1 MQIALLGHG
10 VVGSGVKKI
19 VDEAFSDK
27 SLQIKKILV
36 KDFSHIVDTR
46 ATTDMMDILN
56 DSDIETVVECIGGLE
71 PAHTYVKM
79 SLEAHKNVVTANK
92 KMLATYALELFELAK
107 QNNVS
112 LCYEACVGGGVPWIH
127 ECNKINQFSSISSF
141 VGIMNGTTNYIL
153 SNMSKEHVS
162 FEDALKKAQENGY
175 AEKDPTDDICGHDV
189 CYKTSLSAY
198 TAFKK
203 YICPEDIPTFG
214 IQNINEADFKYASS
228 CNRTIKLLG
237 KGQQNNNRI
246 SAIVIPSLISNT
258 KTISTIPE
266 NLNYFSC
273 TSSYLGS
280 ASFIAQGAGSMPT
293 AEAIVQDLLDIYH
306 KNTFNIC
313 VKKVNND
320 FSSINA
326 NYYVRLKDNTIP
338 HEFIQERIN
347 STTCITKKITLQDLI
362 PFIHNRKDLFLAEVD
377 E

>member
-1 MQIALLGHG
+1 MLDLHMHTNN
-10 VVGSGVKKI
+10 
-19 VDEAFSDK
+19 SDGTD
-27 SLQIKKILV
+27 SV
-36 KDFSHIVDTR
+36 KDI
-46 ATTDMMDILN
+46 
-56 DSDIETVVECIGGLE
+56 
-71 PAHTYVKM
+71 
-79 SLEAHKNVVTANK
+79 
-92 KMLATYALELFELAK
+92 
-107 QNNVS
+107 
-112 LCYEACVGGGVPWIH
+112 
-127 ECNKINQFSSISSF
+127 
-141 VGIMNGTTNYIL
+141 
-153 SNMSKEHVS
+153 
-162 FEDALKKAQENGY
+162 LKKAQENGY

-306 KNTFNIC
+306 KNTFKIC

-347 STTCITKKITLQDLI
+347 STTCITKKITLHDLI